1 MAAHSSFLA
10 WTIPWT
16 VEPSRLQFTGSQ
28 RVGHDCSNY
37 CPTHSLPRMKFRCD
51 SNSSKYGEKQVT
63 GNLCIA
69 FGASLVAQTVK
80 DTCNVGDLRSVPR
93 LGRSGEGM
101 ATHSSILA
109 WRVPRTEDCKE
120 SDMTE

>member
-1 MAAHSSFLA
+1 
-10 WTIPWT
+10 
-16 VEPSRLQFTGSQ
+16 
-28 RVGHDCSNY
+28 
-37 CPTHSLPRMKFRCD
+37 MKFRCD

-120 SDMTE
+120 SDMTEQLSTAHIL